1 MLTRPDNLPYAACN
15 KDMESATEAEQ
26 NRLIVSH
33 MFMVE
38 PIAAEYRGRKGIPFE
53 DLLAAGRE
61 GLVRAARNNNNPHL
75 AKFSTYATEYIRGYV
90 RNFIETWQHLIPIG
104 DAAEVERNFHEW
116 DIWGSAAPYEKWT
129 SLTATPEDLF
139 AAFDELNSQQ
149 MALKEAWK
157 FLPKMERAVI
167 ELRYFRDP
175 PVTLNSI
182 AREFKMPYATLVD
195 FINRTLKRLAEEM
208 DTRVAATPTAVR
220 G

>member
-1 MLTRPDNLPYAACN
+1 MKPDNCQF
-15 KDMESATEAEQ
+15 SADVICMGRLSEAERH
-26 NRLIVSH
+26 RLIVQS
-33 MFMVE
+33 MEMVE
-38 PIAAEYRGRKGIPFE
+38 PIAADFRGRKGIPFE
-53 DLLAAGRE
+53 DLIAAGRE
-61 GLVRAARNNNNPHL
+61 GLVRAARNYDPDLGRFPNF
-75 AKFSTYATEYIRGYV
+75 ASFRIRGQIKD
-90 RNFIETWQHLIPIG
+90 FIEAWQHLIPIG
-104 DAAEVERNFHEW
+104 DAEEIERNFHEW

-139 AAFDELNSQQ
+139 AAFDELNAQQ

-157 FLPKMERAVI
+157 YLPKMERAVI

-208 DTRVAATPTAVR
+208 DARVAAAPTAMR